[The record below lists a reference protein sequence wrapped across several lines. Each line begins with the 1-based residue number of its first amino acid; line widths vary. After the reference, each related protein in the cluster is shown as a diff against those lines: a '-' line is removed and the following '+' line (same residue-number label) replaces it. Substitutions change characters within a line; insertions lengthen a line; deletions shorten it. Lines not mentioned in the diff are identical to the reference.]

1 MHDKKVVLYAT
12 LFSDYEITDFVR
24 DSGAQIIAIDA
35 PLSLPPGRKSLED
48 NNGIHLREC
57 DKELIKRKIKF
68 FPITIGPMRMLTNR
82 GISLKKKFKRMG
94 FESVEIFPGATQDV
108 FGIPRKQHSMKG
120 LLKGLEKLGIKGLN
134 KTMNNDEL
142 DAVTGAY
149 TGYLYL
155 KGKAEVL
162 GDLKKGAIIIPKRKL

>member
-1 MHDKKVVLYAT
+1 
-12 LFSDYEITDFVR
+12 
-24 DSGAQIIAIDA
+24 
-35 PLSLPPGRKSLED
+35 
-48 NNGIHLREC
+48 
-57 DKELIKRKIKF
+57 IKF
-68 FPITIGPMRMLTNR
+68 FPITIGPMRMLTKR

-94 FESVEIFPGATQDV
+94 FESIEIFPGATQDV
-108 FGIPRKQHSMKG
+108 FGIPRKQHSLKG

-134 KTMNNDEL
+134 KEMNNDEL

-162 GDLKKGAIIIPKRKL
+162 GDLKKGAIILPNGKFRV